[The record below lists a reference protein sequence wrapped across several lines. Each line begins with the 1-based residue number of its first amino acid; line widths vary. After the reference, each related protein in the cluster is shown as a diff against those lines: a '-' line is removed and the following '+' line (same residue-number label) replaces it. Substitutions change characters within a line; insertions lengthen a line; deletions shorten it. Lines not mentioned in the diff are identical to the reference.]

1 MFKKLLKNKWLIR
14 SIGIII
20 FILILIFKIDFEK
33 LLQIVRI
40 DYHYLAGAFIVLL
53 VSSIIRPIR
62 WQYILKKLNINYS
75 FKKTYWLYYIGV
87 LMGNVTPG
95 KIGEFGKIAYLKK
108 DGNTTSNSL
117 ISIIIDKIIDLIFL
131 VIVSGI
137 GIIVFYKFLKI
148 DILPTL
154 IIILIASLLLII
166 IIKTRAYKTLIERL
180 HLSGFIKELKLYKFK
195 NYFYIFLLTIFYW
208 LSHYVIFFLLAR
220 SIGIDQLSFINLA
233 LSITMTGLI
242 VLLPIS
248 ILGIGTRDISLLF
261 LFSFFGVTPEVI
273 ISFSILGLGV
283 IVINSL
289 MGLIC
294 WLIKPT

>member
-40 DYHYLAGAFIVLL
+40 DYRYLTGAFIVLL
-53 VSSIIRPIR
+53 MSSIIRPIR
-62 WQYILKKLNINYS
+62 WQYILEKLNINYS

-87 LMGNVTPG
+87 LMGNITPG

-154 IIILIASLLLII
+154 IIILIALLLLII
-166 IIKTRAYKTLIERL
+166 ILKTRAHKTLIKRL
-180 HLSGFIKELKLYKFK
+180 HLSDFIKKFKLYKFK

-261 LFSFFGVTPEVI
+261 LFSFFGVAPELI

-289 MGLIC
+289 IGLIC